1 MALSSALPAW
11 SVRRSASSTTSTCQR
26 PPAGCRPARETRVRA
41 SSTPMD
47 SLRVLTTSTS
57 AWVPA
62 SAVWQASQASQPPSG
77 HCRAAANARAA
88 VERPEP
94 GGPVNSQAWVM
105 PIPGSPRRMPAA
117 SVAAARRTAT
127 VGSWP
132 TRSAHTPD
140 PGVTAASPLVAPVV
154 DAGQL
159 HGAVVRGAEQRVT
172 VAGRTE
178 QLVDE
183 ADLTG
188 GRVVAG
194 RTVLPFAS
202 AVRLLAL
209 GAGLLLV
216 LPAFLGVLGPQPGV
230 LLAGPLRIGVVERG
244 EAGALGGGL
253 LLAHPALLGRHR
265 GLLLGEPQGRL
276 GSSSLDPGTLLGV
289 GAGPGLLEAARLGR
303 EPVALGLLRPE
314 AFEVGELGGAEREPR
329 LEPRLDGLGDL
340 VGRPGPVDD
349 EVPCP
354 APAGQ
359 LQEPLPDPLVELA
372 RLRL

>member
-1 MALSSALPAW
+1 MMMMRQRPTDG
-11 SVRRSASSTTSTCQR
+11 RSAASWTS
-26 PPAGCRPARETRVRA
+26 ARA
-41 SSTPMD
+41 SATLIESP
-47 SLRVLTTSTS
+47 SVATTLTS
-57 AWVPA
+57 AWLPS
-62 SAVWQASQASQPPSG
+62 SAVRHSRHCPQPPSG
-77 HCRAAANARAA
+77 HCKAAANARAA

-105 PIPGSPRRMPAA
+105 PIPGSPRRVPAA

-216 LPAFLGVLGPQPGV
+216 LPAFLGVLGAQPGV
-230 LLAGPLRIGVVERG
+230 LLAGPLRIGVVDRG

-253 LLAHPALLGRHR
+253 LLAHPALLRPPP

-303 EPVALGLLRPE
+303 EPAALG
-314 AFEVGELGGAEREPR
+314 
-329 LEPRLDGLGDL
+329 
-340 VGRPGPVDD
+340 
-349 EVPCP
+349 
-354 APAGQ
+354 
-359 LQEPLPDPLVELA
+359 
-372 RLRL
+372 